1 MNDDMK
7 PLIEARA
14 LGMTYSSGEGA
25 VHALRGAD
33 LTVSPGE
40 YLALVGPSGSGKS
53 TLMHILGC
61 LSTPTAGTYQFDG
74 EDVSSF
80 DPKRLAE
87 VRNRKVGFVFQR
99 FHLLQR
105 SSALENV
112 MLPLDF
118 GGVPLA
124 ERRRRASEL
133 LERVGLEHRQSHRPS
148 QMSGGEQQ
156 RVAVARALSVG
167 PSLLLADEPTGNL
180 DSQSGT
186 EIVALLEEL
195 AAEGRTLI
203 VVTHDEELA
212 ARAGRVIRLLDGRI
226 AEDSGAPASPRLG

>member
-1 MNDDMK
+1 
-7 PLIEARA
+7 
-14 LGMTYSSGEGA
+14 
-25 VHALRGAD
+25 
-33 LTVSPGE
+33 
-40 YLALVGPSGSGKS
+40 
-53 TLMHILGC
+53 
-61 LSTPTAGTYQFDG
+61 
-74 EDVSSF
+74 
-80 DPKRLAE
+80 